1 MLAKRQDADKKIK
14 VVDVNK
20 AESEIEA
27 LEIVTLAA
35 VIDGLKEKFPGLKH
49 HRIPICNSAAPSE
62 KDFDNLCAALL
73 GHNINCPGHGPGTSV
88 IKIVVNLAYSQY
100 SHKVLRECQ
109 NHFWKVGQNSIPNRD
124 SRVNPE
130 LRQ

>member
-1 MLAKRQDADKKIK
+1 MILHNFIFSYESIQADEDEFGRMLSKKQEADKKIK

-27 LEIVTLAA
+27 AEIVTLAA

-62 KDFDNLCAALL
+62 KDFDTLCAALL
-73 GHNINCPGHGPGTSV
+73 GHNINCPV
-88 IKIVVNLAYSQY
+88 IVN
-100 SHKVLRECQ
+100 CQ
-109 NHFWKVGQNSIPNRD
+109 VR
-124 SRVNPE
+124 R
-130 LRQ
+130 